1 MPNVLRCDNLQI
13 IYESVPEKQSSE
25 SIQELMKVVGK
36 DLLIELFQAAEM
48 RRWNDKLC
56 SVPLTELDKQAH
68 KMTIAYVLGK
78 FAEHES
84 GFNWLEVIE
93 GGLFEYFE
101 RLTLTDIKP
110 QVFERVKANEETFRE
125 LKKEVYS
132 QFQPLITDFDGLDAR
147 FEAYLFDPHDS
158 INRKV
163 LDAAHFY
170 ATKWEFDIIERENAN
185 DYEIDEIRR
194 GLQKRQEALSD
205 LEGLRRLALFPT
217 YRSFIDLCGRLRFQ
231 ARWGQLYRI
240 PRTSVLGHLLLVA
253 VLSYLFSL
261 EIRAC
266 PKRRVNNYFMG
277 LFHDLPEALTKDIIS
292 PVKKATAMSRF
303 IKDFERE
310 EMERRIYGPE
320 LIPKSWQP
328 ELRVFTEDEG
338 VSKVTID
345 GVVRST
351 TSDAINT
358 LYNDDQFN
366 PVDGELVEGADG
378 LAAFLEAHLAL
389 ENGISNPQL
398 QKAVQEKRSTNGTK
412 IIAGIHF
419 GRVYECFW

>member
-1 MPNVLRCDNLQI
+1 MTVKN
-13 IYESVPEKQSSE
+13 
-25 SIQELMKVVGK
+25 
-36 DLLIELFQAAEM
+36 LLIALFQTAEM

-56 SVPLTELDKQAH
+56 PVPLTELDKQAH
-68 KMTIAYVLGK
+68 KMTIAYVVGK
-78 FAEHES
+78 FAEHET

-110 QVFERVKANEETFRE
+110 QVFERIKTNEEMFTE

-132 QFQPLITDFDGLDAR
+132 RFQPLIADFEGLDKR
-147 FEAYLFDPHDS
+147 FEAYLFDPQDS

-170 ATKWEFDIIERENAN
+170 ATQWEFDIIERENKS

-205 LEGLRRLALFPT
+205 VQGLRRLALFPT
-217 YRSFIDLCGRLRFQ
+217 YRSFVDLCGRLRFQ
-231 ARWGQLYRI
+231 TRWGQLYRI
-240 PRTSVLGHLLLVA
+240 PRTSVLGHMLIVA
-253 VLSYLFSL
+253 ILSYLFSL

-266 PKRRVNNYFMG
+266 PKRRVNNYFTG

-292 PVKKATAMSRF
+292 PVKKAATGMNRF

-328 ELRVFTEDEG
+328 ELRMFTEDEDI
-338 VSKVTID
+338 SKVTID
-345 GVVRST
+345 GAVRHTS
-351 TSDAINT
+351 SDAINRS
-358 LYNDDQFN
+358 YNDDRFN
-366 PVDGELVEGADG
+366 PIDGELVKAADE
-378 LAAFLEAHLAL
+378 LAAFMEAFLAI

-398 QKAVQEKRSTNGTK
+398 QKAVQEKRSTNRTK
-412 IIAGIHF
+412 SIAGINL
-419 GRVYECFW
+419 GRVYECFR